1 MSVKVFNLTK
11 CFGDIVAVRNLS
23 LSVELGSVF
32 AFLGENGA
40 GKSTTIG
47 CITTILSATS
57 GEIEVNGL
65 NVRRDSLNV
74 RKTIG
79 AVFQSSLL
87 DPLLTVRE
95 NLMVRAGFYGLSKHR
110 ARERVLELSS
120 LVGLDSY
127 LDRRYGPLSG
137 GEKRRADIARA
148 LLHEPGVL
156 FLDEPTA
163 GLDPQSREQIWSAI
177 HELRASRGTTIFL
190 TTHYMEET
198 ENADKVCII
207 NKGEIVSEG
216 TPAELRAGFSNSIL
230 TIRVDAPAEAIRLCQ
245 ERGLRVEMSGESL
258 EIPVHSSHEA
268 LELLSI
274 LSVRD
279 FEFRH
284 GTMDDVFLSLIKG
297 KTV

>member
-1 MSVKVFNLTK
+1 VSVKVVNLTK
-11 CFGDIVAVRNLS
+11 SYGDIVAVRNLS
-23 LSVELGSVF
+23 LSVESGTVF

-47 CITTILSATS
+47 CITTILNATS

-65 NVRRDSLNV
+65 DVRRDSLNV

-95 NLMVRAGFYGLSKHR
+95 NLMVRAGFYGLSRQR
-110 ARERVLELSS
+110 ARERVQQLSG

-148 LLHEPGVL
+148 LIHEPGVL

-177 HELRASRGTTIFL
+177 HELRASHGTTIFL

-207 NKGEIVSEG
+207 NKGEVVSEG
-216 TPAELRAGFSNSIL
+216 TPAELRAEFSTSIL
-230 TIRVDAPAEAIRLCQ
+230 TVRVDDPAGAIRLCQ
-245 ERGLRVEMSGESL
+245 ERGLPAARNGASV
-258 EIPVHSSHEA
+258 EIPVHSSHQA
-268 LELLSI
+268 LELLGL

-284 GTMDDVFLSLIKG
+284 GTMDDVFLSLIEG
-297 KTV
+297 NIV